1 MTGARISICAKAP
14 VRGQAKTRL
23 IPALGPEGAAEL
35 ARRMLFDT
43 CREALAAE
51 VGPVELC
58 LAHHLDWDEEIPR
71 GVELTDQGAG
81 DLGDRLWRAARRAET
96 PLLFIGTD
104 CPDLDRKRLKRS
116 EEPTSELQS
125 LMRISSA

>member
-1 MTGARISICAKAP
+1 MTGARIIIFAKAP
-14 VRGQAKTRL
+14 VPGHAKTRL

-43 CREALAAE
+43 CREALAAG

-71 GVELTDQGAG
+71 GVALHDKGEGG
-81 DLGDRLWRAARRAET
+81 LGSRLRIAAPRAET
-96 PLLFIGTD
+96 PSLFIGTHS
-104 CPDLDRKRLKRS
+104 PNHATKSYKHYS
-116 EEPTSELQS
+116 
-125 LMRISSA
+125 